1 MKKLDSKDPI
11 KTKNKDLI
19 SLTIISVITMIILF
33 LESIYILIKGLG
45 RGIMKKEVLS
55 KKSNLGFDL
64 EIRLKS

>member
-33 LESIYILIKGLG
+33 LESIYILIKGFG